1 MNNPIQSCKEME
13 DILRSIS
20 WGFLAMTVDD
30 RPYMIPLNYAY
41 DSGRILFHCALEGKK
56 LVCIRANPRVCFSVA
71 RQPGSVEGHPQFQQC
86 HMDCESVVCFGTAR
100 IVDDLQQRAEV
111 LNIFN
116 RHFHGSDAPD
126 LPEERIRR
134 CLAVE
139 ISIQEMTGRRE
150 CNRKLTCWHHRY

>member
-1 MNNPIQSCKEME
+1 MNIPTESCKEME

-56 LVCIRANPRVCFSVA
+56 LVWIRANPRVCFSVA

-126 LPEERIRR
+126 LPEERIKK

-139 ISIQEMTGRRE
+139 ICIQEMTGRRE